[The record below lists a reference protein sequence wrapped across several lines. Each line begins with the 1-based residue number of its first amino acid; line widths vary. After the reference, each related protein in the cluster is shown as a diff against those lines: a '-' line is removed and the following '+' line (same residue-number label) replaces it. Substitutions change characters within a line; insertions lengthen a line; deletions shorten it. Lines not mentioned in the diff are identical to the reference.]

1 MYFLYTEGV
10 KMHFKLLLYYMFQL
24 NRHLKMP
31 FSILSFVY
39 GKKNKKTL
47 VLMCCLTEG
56 FECEPSFDGKSK
68 VKIQD
73 K

>member
-39 GKKNKKTL
+39 GKKNKKNI
-47 VLMCCLTEG
+47 G
-56 FECEPSFDGKSK
+56 
-68 VKIQD
+68 VKCS
-73 K
+73 